1 MVNRVEKLS
10 LLSEMIAFA
19 KYDKD
24 IMRIEFNFLLG
35 VAKQLDISREDFEYL
50 LENPVTYTHLKSHS
64 ERIVQF
70 HRLVL
75 LMNIEQEHNEDNNS
89 AGVIKLYNFGLRMGL
104 SHESITKVLYLMESF
119 PNKIVPPDVLIDIKD
134 SDRLF
139 SFLNTRK
146 KMRKNIKKIFVNL
159 DYNFLNNQIK
169 FNNIKMDNQE
179 FNDQSLVLI
188 NGNNFKNRNKN
199 RQILNEIFSI
209 YEG

>member
-24 IMRIEFNFLLG
+24 IRNIEYNFLLG

-50 LENPVTYTHLKSHS
+50 LENPVSYTHLKSHS

-75 LMNIEQEHNEDNNS
+75 LMNIEQENEQESNNS
-89 AGVIKLYNFGLRMGL
+89 VGAIKLYNFGLRMGL

-119 PNKIVPPDVLIDIKD
+119 PNKIVPPDVLIDIFK
-134 SDRLF
+134 
-139 SFLNTRK
+139 TQ
-146 KMRKNIKKIFVNL
+146 
-159 DYNFLNNQIK
+159 YN
-169 FNNIKMDNQE
+169 
-179 FNDQSLVLI
+179 
-188 NGNNFKNRNKN
+188 
-199 RQILNEIFSI
+199 
-209 YEG
+209 

>member
-24 IMRIEFNFLLG
+24 IKNIEYNFLLG
-35 VAKQLDISREDFEYL
+35 VAKQLDISREDFDYL
-50 LENPVTYTHLKSHS
+50 IEHPVSYTHLKSHS

-75 LMNIEQEHNEDNNS
+75 LMNIEQEHGEENNS

-119 PNKIVPPDVLIDIKD
+119 PNKIVPPDVLIDIFK
-134 SDRLF
+134 
-139 SFLNTRK
+139 TQ
-146 KMRKNIKKIFVNL
+146 
-159 DYNFLNNQIK
+159 YN
-169 FNNIKMDNQE
+169 
-179 FNDQSLVLI
+179 
-188 NGNNFKNRNKN
+188 
-199 RQILNEIFSI
+199 
-209 YEG
+209 